1 MNLPW
6 LAARNLSRNRTRV
19 FLTILGVAVAVVI
32 FLLLRTVVWAWTFAA
47 ETGAKDRIGTR
58 HKVSFILQLPKH
70 YIEKVRTVPGV
81 TAATWMNWMGAKDPR
96 DENNFFQ
103 NLAVDHTSF
112 LDVYSE
118 IVISPEAKERW
129 MSDPQGALVGDVL
142 AKKWGVKEGD
152 KIILKGTIYPGD
164 WEFHVSGIYQVTAKT
179 WDRSSVLFR
188 WDYFNNKLPER
199 RRDEIGWIMARID
212 NPRRSGEV
220 SAAIDKIFDERDI
233 QTLSMS
239 EKQLNNQFIAMFE
252 AILFALDVVSLV
264 IMAILMLIL
273 GNTIAMGVRE
283 RTTEYGVL
291 RAIGFLPKH
300 VAGFIL
306 SEGLF
311 IGLLGGLA
319 GLALGS
325 LLISGVGKFVEEGPM
340 AGFFPYFRLQPLTVG
355 VALALSSVLGV
366 VAAFIPAYRASR
378 LQVTDAL
385 RKVG

>member
-19 FLTILGVAVAVVI
+19 LMTVLGVAVAVVI

-70 YIEKVRTVPGV
+70 YIEKVRAVPGV
-81 TAATWMNWMGAKDPR
+81 TAATWMNWIGAKDPK

-103 NLAVDHTSF
+103 NLAVDHTTF

-118 IVISPEAKERW
+118 IVISPEAKARW
-129 MSDPQGALVGDVL
+129 LADAQGAIIGDVL
-142 AKKWGVKEGD
+142 AKKWRVKEGD
-152 KIILKGTIYPGD
+152 RIILRGTIYPGD
-164 WEFHVSGIYQVTAKT
+164 WEFNVAGIYEVTAKT

-212 NPRRSGEV
+212 DPRK
-220 SAAIDKIFDERDI
+220 SADISKAIDTMFDERDI

-239 EKQLNNQFIAMFE
+239 EKQLNNQFIAMFD
-252 AILFALDVVSLV
+252 AILFALDIVSLV
-264 IMAILMLIL
+264 IMAILLLIL

-300 VAGFIL
+300 IAWFIVG
-306 SEGLF
+306 EGLF

-325 LLISGVGKFVEEGPM
+325 VLISGMSKFIEEGPM
-340 AGFFPYFRLQPLTVG
+340 AGFFPYFRLQPLTVATAFG
-355 VALALSSVLGV
+355 LSAILGV
-366 VAAFIPAYRASR
+366 VAAAIPAYRASK